1 MFRIRAKRGLKKKRG
16 MGVMSKSVKRV
27 VTALEAAGLSTRMM
41 EMPDST
47 RTAAEA
53 ASAANCALDQ
63 IAKSI
68 IFRGEASGK
77 VQLFITAGG
86 NQVDSEAASKVAG
99 ETLGRADAAFVREVT
114 GFAIGG
120 VAPLGHLTPPT
131 TFFDPKLLDFD
142 LVYAAG
148 GTPRHI
154 FPIDPRDLLRI
165 TGATQARFTQ

>member
-1 MFRIRAKRGLKKKRG
+1 
-16 MGVMSKSVKRV
+16 MSKSLKRV
-27 VTALEAAGLSTRMM
+27 KAALEAAGVNTDVL

-53 ASAANCALDQ
+53 AAAAGCALDQ

-86 NQVDSEAASKVAG
+86 NQVDPGKASVVAG
-99 ETLGRADAAFVREVT
+99 EALGRADAAFVREVT

-120 VAPLGHLTPPT
+120 VAPLGHLTPPET
-131 TFFDPKLLDFD
+131 WFDPRLAEFD
-142 LVYAAG
+142 VVYAAA

-154 FPIDPRDLLRI
+154 FPISPADLFRVS
-165 TGATQARFTQ
+165 GATEAEFTA